1 MTAPVIVYTSVGCPR
16 CHEVKRQLKEWNV
29 AYEERNVTES
39 EEYFKELQ
47 SNRIFG
53 TPATFIGSKVVLGYQ
68 EAKLQ
73 QALEAI
79 GAFGSANESSA
90 PQTADAASAD
100 SDAAKAEEATGPASD
115 TGSSEE
121 KDELF
126 QPVDESILSRVYD
139 FVVIG
144 GGPAGA
150 SAAVY
155 ASRGRLDTLV
165 IDKAPTAGTLATTHK
180 IANYPGVRGELTGL
194 ELLKEMQ
201 WQAKDFGTTFVQTN
215 VLGVDFSD
223 PAVKKLQVPEGT
235 IQARTVFIAV
245 GAKAPSSS
253 IIGENEFV
261 GRGVSYCSTCDAA
274 FFQDRTVVVAGDND
288 EALQEAEA
296 LAKFCREVK
305 VLMPTAI
312 VRGEYDLEQLE
323 AKPNVTIYKKYR
335 VKQINGD
342 HSVNEVVIQDDKRQE
357 QVWSIDGVFL
367 YLSGLKP
374 GTAFLKDAVQLDDEG
389 YVSVDDQLRTSVAG
403 VYAGGDSRRT
413 IVKQAVIS
421 AADGCIAA
429 LGAERHIHHRDKI
442 RAQYV

>member
-1 MTAPVIVYTSVGCPR
+1 MSAPVIVYTSVGCPR

-29 AYEERNVTES
+29 AFEERNVTES
-39 EEYFKELQ
+39 EQYFKELQ

-53 TPATFIGSKVVLGYQ
+53 TPATFIGSKIVLGYQ
-68 EAKLQ
+68 EARLKQ
-73 QALEAI
+73 ELEAI
-79 GAFGSANESSA
+79 GAFGGNDSPSPEAAE
-90 PQTADAASAD
+90 TAAAD
-100 SDAAKAEEATGPASD
+100 NAAAAIAEEPAAVSD
-115 TGSSEE
+115 SEKTE
-121 KDELF
+121 ADELF
-126 QPVDESILSRVYD
+126 QPVDDNILARVFD

-215 VLGVDFSD
+215 VLSVDFSD

-253 IIGENEFV
+253 IIGENEFI

-312 VRGEYDLEQLE
+312 VRGEYDLERLA

-335 VKQINGD
+335 VKQIKGD
-342 HSVNEVVIQDDKRQE
+342 HSVNEVVIQDDSRQE
-357 QVWSIDGVFL
+357 QVWPIDGVFL

-374 GTAFLKDAVQLDDEG
+374 GTAFLKDAVRLDDEG
-389 YVSVDDQLRTSVAG
+389 YVRVDDQLRTSIAG

-413 IVKQAVIS
+413 LVKQAVIS

-429 LGAERHIHHRDKI
+429 LGAERHIHHRENI
-442 RAQYV
+442 RAQYA